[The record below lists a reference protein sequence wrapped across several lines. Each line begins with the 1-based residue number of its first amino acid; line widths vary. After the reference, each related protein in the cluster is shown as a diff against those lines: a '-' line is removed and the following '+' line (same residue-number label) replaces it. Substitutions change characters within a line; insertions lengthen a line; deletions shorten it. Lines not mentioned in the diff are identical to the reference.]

1 MKIQGTFIGPM
12 RRFSNRATGK
22 TVQFGSGTK
31 RCHGQR
37 ASEARVR
44 PLPLVNDLAHFLK
57 VLKLPLG
64 DSLRLLSFQQP
75 LESEVEAVFPT
86 LRQ

>member
-1 MKIQGTFIGPM
+1 M
-12 RRFSNRATGK
+12 RT
-22 TVQFGSGTK
+22 
-31 RCHGQR
+31 
-37 ASEARVR
+37 
-44 PLPLVNDLAHFLK
+44 LPLVNDLARFLK

-86 LRQ
+86 PRQ

>member
-1 MKIQGTFIGPM
+1 MA
-12 RRFSNRATGK
+12 R
-22 TVQFGSGTK
+22 QFGSGTS
-31 RCHGQR
+31 RYHGHR

-44 PLPLVNDLAHFLK
+44 TLPLVNDLARFLK

-75 LESEVEAVFPT
+75 LESEVEAVCPPP
-86 LRQ
+86 RQ